1 MSPVFSMIR
10 VRFLLVM
17 IVGCTTFSVAAA
29 VVAGSEL
36 RAALHTRTL
45 ANTAAQLV
53 AHADIVAERVLVDD
67 EVGARSLLVGV
78 VETNPDWTG
87 LDLLRP
93 GKPAVRAIRQGTAVL
108 IAADESTPPGF
119 PVRAPILDGHP
130 GALIAWVSTDAD
142 DAAAVHGVERLL
154 GLLVVLS
161 LGGISAAALLGHW
174 LTASLVTM
182 AVQVRKL
189 GEGKL
194 IGEFPVPPGEGEVTV
209 LAQAFRE
216 TVARLAEARVHLEAN
231 QRRMIEVE
239 KLAAVGSL
247 AAGVAHEVANP
258 IAGAA
263 ACLRRLGR
271 SEIEP
276 ERRAEYVSLATEAL
290 DRAGRVLRELLAYA
304 RPGIEGPAAVE
315 VRAVVEAATRLVASS
330 AGCEVSV
337 VRGPDVQASWP
348 RQQVDQVL
356 TNLLLNATQAA
367 ATRVTAGWTTRDDLV
382 IIEITD
388 DGPGIPPEVRTHM
401 FEPFFTT
408 RPVGQGTGLG
418 LSVSLALAN
427 TMGGWIGVDSIEGRP
442 GTVVRFAIPSTV
454 LERTHVA

>member
-1 MSPVFSMIR
+1 MTPVFSMIR

-17 IVGCTTFSVAAA
+17 VVGCTTFSVAAA

-36 RAALHTRTL
+36 REALHTRTL

-93 GKPAVRAIRQGTAVL
+93 GRPAVRAIRQGTAVL
-108 IAADESTPPGF
+108 IAAGAATPPGF
-119 PVRAPILDGHP
+119 PVRTPILDGHP
-130 GALIAWVSTDAD
+130 GALIAWVSPDAD
-142 DAAAVHGVERLL
+142 DAAAVDGVRRLVA
-154 GLLVVLS
+154 LLVVLS

-194 IGEFPVPPGEGEVTV
+194 IGEFPVPPDEGEVTV

-304 RPGIEGPAAVE
+304 RPGIEGPADVE

-337 VRGPDVQASWP
+337 IQGPDVHASWP